1 MVRSQTLEDL
11 RNAGLKVAPAR
22 ELLTFLRP
30 GGAIWFAWFLVGVC
44 FQDGRGTARAI
55 PNRLSGML
63 GPVADGGDGGARG
76 SLGHAY
82 WSLVALAG
90 GSEADPA
97 CDTAPEAA
105 FGVIQLF
112 MVSTCSMFW
121 PLQIHHILGP
131 EGTLWLEKKI
141 IPRQMSPWDTS
152 LIWTGDGP
160 LLDGKAVPQR
170 AVRLC

>member
-1 MVRSQTLEDL
+1 MEDGKIDPLHPPFDLLE
-11 RNAGLKVAPAR
+11 VAKAM
-22 ELLTFLRP
+22 
-30 GGAIWFAWFLVGVC
+30 AW
-44 FQDGRGTARAI
+44 I
-55 PNRLSGML
+55 YRLSIDQWMHL
-63 GPVADGGDGGARG
+63 GEDAAVDQWMH
-76 SLGHAY
+76 LGEHAY

-97 CDTAPEAA
+97 CDTAPDAA
-105 FGVIQLF
+105 FGVIRLF

-131 EGTLWLEKKI
+131 EGTLWVEKKI

-160 LLDGKAVPQR
+160 LLDGKAVPKR

>member
-1 MVRSQTLEDL
+1 M
-11 RNAGLKVAPAR
+11 AGGQLAPSPIDYR
-22 ELLTFLRP
+22 VCSDQWRMGVT
-30 GGAIWFAWFLVGVC
+30 GG
-44 FQDGRGTARAI
+44 
-55 PNRLSGML
+55 P
-63 GPVADGGDGGARG
+63 RG

-97 CDTAPEAA
+97 CDTAPEAT

-131 EGTLWLEKKI
+131 EGTLWVEKKI

-160 LLDGKAVPQR
+160 LLDGKAVPKR